1 MNNAGQDKSTMG
13 MERDG
18 GEDEKPDPNIKLT
31 RTRRRQD
38 MSSPRQN
45 SNVTAC
51 GTTSGTRASPPTTGG
66 TRQQVKQGAMYFN
79 FKTDQEVIGTMNTSS
94 PRIKE
99 NYRPPVSMSHRR
111 RPHVAMIDIKRN
123 RCDHMTDLSANRL
136 PHQYYER
143 VNIKLIESPSGQ

>member
-1 MNNAGQDKSTMG
+1 

-18 GEDEKPDPNIKLT
+18 REDEKPDPNIKLT
-31 RTRRRQD
+31 GTRSRQD

-45 SNVTAC
+45 SNVTA
-51 GTTSGTRASPPTTGG
+51 SGTRASPPTTGG

-99 NYRPPVSMSHRR
+99 NYRPPAAMSHRR

-123 RCDHMTDLSANRL
+123 RCDHMADLSANRL
-136 PHQYYER
+136 PHQYCER